1 MKLYLIWCLG
11 QCRQIKVRWGWKLR
25 LAPSVKNSKCRNW
38 QCRRNYSADWLIHQD
53 QEAPGLKFHG
63 FQMLSNVCVG
73 RGASRHRQQK
83 AEATPGV
90 PSVTLSGRLLV
101 WPWAIRFPVGIPYQ
115 APTSTLHPPLEA
127 GISGGFLGWPAASLC
142 LPFFGE
148 SINYCQLILVSH
160 HNINWPPAT
169 NRTPPSFLVLFH
181 RFTWEVQIYN
191 PAASIPA
198 VPVIPPQNHRRPIA
212 SETFYI
218 INIYKN

>member
-1 MKLYLIWCLG
+1 MRRVSKFG
-11 QCRQIKVRWGWKLR
+11 
-25 LAPSVKNSKCRNW
+25 LAASVKNSKRRNR
-38 QCRRNYSADWLIHQD
+38 QCRRNYSAEWIIHQD
-53 QEAPGLKFHG
+53 QEAAGLKFHG

-83 AEATPGV
+83 AEATPRV

-127 GISGGFLGWPAASLC
+127 GISGGLLGRSAASLC

-169 NRTPPSFLVLFH
+169 NRTPPLPSSFPASLPERYKYTILLWLFLLLQL
-181 RFTWEVQIYN
+181 FLLKNIDGPAQI
-191 PAASIPA
+191 
-198 VPVIPPQNHRRPIA
+198 H
-212 SETFYI
+212 
-218 INIYKN
+218 